1 MSAFVNKMLEKLKV
15 NPEYTS
21 LMEFLRIEMNLQEI
35 SPDASRRLQSLRKAN
50 FCKDLAGNLKE
61 LFAWAT
67 FGSSDD
73 EFVRES
79 LFLSKKSTS
88 SWLHALNTR

>member
-1 MSAFVNKMLEKLKV
+1 MLEKLKV

-35 SPDASRRLQSLRKAN
+35 SPDASRRIQSPKKAN

-61 LFAWAT
+61 LFAWAALA
-67 FGSSDD
+67 SSND

-88 SWLHALNTR
+88 LWHHALQTK